1 MKRKILY
8 ILLILMPLLSFARY
22 SRTRVR
28 VLNYEQIIF
37 ISDVI
42 FFIFLAWIVL
52 LISIPFF
59 IKWSQKQKVQNEIL
73 LYQIRGKF
81 TYFNV
86 LLWLEHI
93 ENHFL
98 VRHNFIR
105 KKLETM
111 RNTSIRNKGG
121 IAHFYRAD
129 IERMIFNAAFGKRR
143 RINAYKRMAPLTKF
157 YVAVLLAILFIP
169 AFYAIPFW
177 YGYEPPKLMD
187 NGQPFMLLGILMA
200 LITSL
205 VMWLMI
211 FYIFNF
217 IIYWLERY
225 LVRRKG
231 HAGYLHIISA
241 QLDGFFKGIWYRSN
255 FPQAAL
261 MKLSDITFED
271 KNTEV
276 VFEDFE
282 GGSSKGNW

>member
-1 MKRKILY
+1 
-8 ILLILMPLLSFARY
+8 MPLLSFARY
-22 SRTRVR
+22 SRTRAR
-28 VLNYEQIIF
+28 VLNYEQRIF
-37 ISDVI
+37 IADVI
-42 FFIFLAWIVL
+42 FFIFLACIVL

-59 IKWSQKQKVQNEIL
+59 IRWSQKQKVQNEIL

-93 ENHFL
+93 ENHFS
-98 VRHNFIR
+98 VKHNSIR
-105 KKLETM
+105 KKLEAM
-111 RNTSIRNKGG
+111 RNAAVRNKGSL
-121 IAHFYRAD
+121 AHFYRGD
-129 IERMIFNAAFGKRR
+129 IERMI
-143 RINAYKRMAPLTKF
+143 
-157 YVAVLLAILFIP
+157 FIP

-200 LITSL
+200 LITSF

-217 IIYWLERY
+217 IIYWVERY

-271 KNTEV
+271 KNTEL

-282 GGSSKGNW
+282 GGGSKGSW